1 MRRLQFKRFHSRRL
15 EVWRSVFPR
24 VYDLS
29 TFSRRFF
36 VVKMRRV
43 ERTTVLNQK
52 DPNECF
58 DHQKITNE

>member
-36 VVKMRRV
+36 VAQIGRV
-43 ERTTVLNQK
+43 EMTILTLEK
-52 DPNECF
+52 P
-58 DHQKITNE
+58 